1 VRKYTEAEVA
11 EIVRRYPDEP
21 TARIAADLG
30 RSREAVSARAAALG
44 LRKSDAFLDSPA
56 SGRARPGNIRKGT
69 VPWTP
74 AELDVLRRRF
84 ADERSADIA
93 RDLGRKYH
101 SVTQMA
107 YNLGLRK
114 SEAFK
119 ASPASGRMAK
129 GRTLPGSEA
138 TRFKPGQPGWNAGK
152 KGLGLIKGNCGSFRK
167 GHLPHNWCPV
177 GTIRPTTDG
186 YLRLKVA
193 EPRTWEFVHL
203 RTWIAANGPV
213 PEGHMVCFADK
224 DKSNCHISNLRL
236 VSREDHVAGITY
248 HDYPE
253 DLKEALRALWKLQR
267 RIRKHG
273 KE

>member
-1 VRKYTEAEVA
+1 MRKYSEHEIA
-11 EIVRRYPDEP
+11 EIIRRYPDEP
-21 TARIAADLG
+21 TARLAADLG
-30 RSREAVSARAAALG
+30 RTPQAVSARASALG
-44 LRKSDAFLDSPA
+44 IGKSAAFMDSPA
-56 SGRARPGNIRKGT
+56 SGRARPGHVRKGT

-74 AELDVLRRRF
+74 GELEELRRRF
-84 ADERSADIA
+84 ADEPSKDIA

-107 YNLGLRK
+107 YKLGLHK

-129 GRTLPGSEA
+129 GRPLPGSEA
-138 TRFKPGQPGWNAGK
+138 TRFKPGQPGWNAGLR
-152 KGLGLIKGNCGSFRK
+152 GLGVLKGNSGSFRK

-177 GTIRPTTDG
+177 GTIRPTTEG
-186 YLRLKVA
+186 YLRIKVE

-213 PEGHMVCFADK
+213 PDGHMVSFADK
-224 DKSNCHISNLRL
+224 NKNNCHISNLRL
-236 VSREDHVAGITY
+236 VSREDHIAGITY